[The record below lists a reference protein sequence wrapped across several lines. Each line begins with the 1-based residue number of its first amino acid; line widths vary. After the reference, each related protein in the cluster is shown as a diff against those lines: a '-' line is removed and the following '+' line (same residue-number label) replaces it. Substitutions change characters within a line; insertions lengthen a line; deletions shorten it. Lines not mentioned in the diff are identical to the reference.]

1 MYSLII
7 KNGIL
12 DNILNKQK
20 LNTLH
25 ICIFTS
31 IAFCNLYQ
39 NVYDVNV
46 TFMHLGQ
53 LIIKTLL

>member
-1 MYSLII
+1 MYNLII

-12 DNILNKQK
+12 DDILNQQK

-31 IAFCNLYQ
+31 IAFFNSYK
-39 NVYDVNV
+39 NEYDVNV